1 MFDELPDLKDMMMLV
16 ERFGDDSEGANEPG
30 FFTIMRQMMMPDS
43 TSKSYKNSAKNSQ
56 DIHDSSESESSKNQD
71 EEEEKTE

>member
-43 TSKSYKNSAKNSQ
+43 T
-56 DIHDSSESESSKNQD
+56 
-71 EEEEKTE
+71 